1 MPVKIKV
8 KVASSSLILAV
19 TTFTVALY
27 VVSRLDCLQ
36 LLLDLLYNNNTEF
49 HGWGGGVGWGGVDG
63 VEVQVIM

>member
-49 HGWGGGVGWGGVDG
+49 HG